1 MHLTLIKPNMGMSK
15 GKVYIDEGRM
25 EPLQIGILAG
35 LTPREIEIAFYD
47 DRMEPIEYDKKT
59 DLVAITV
66 ETFTA
71 KRSYQIAKRYRDLG
85 VRVVLGGMHVTL
97 CPEEAAEHADAIV
110 VGDAESVWGT
120 LLSDAQKGALL
131 PKYSGCY
138 QDRPQ
143 QGIYPRRGL
152 FENKGYLPITLM
164 QYSRGCP
171 YRCHFCASSAYFGA
185 RHAVREVNEVVE
197 EIRAQKRKLVFF
209 VDDNIVADFDA
220 AKDLFRALISL
231 RIRWVSQGS
240 IDMLEDAELMDL
252 MMKSGC
258 MGLVIGFESIDPLN
272 LKRMNKKSN
281 QRISKGYER
290 QIEQLRSYG
299 LQTWAAFTIGHD
311 EDTVESVE
319 ALCDF
324 AMESKFT
331 FAAFNILMPYP
342 GTPLYA
348 QFEKEGR
355 LLYDGK
361 WWIHPEY
368 RFNHAAFLPKKMTPD
383 ELTQAGFAAR
393 KRFNS
398 PRSIAYRA
406 LELRTNMGSAYR
418 FFTYLLYNPL
428 FRKEVFK
435 KQDMYLGVQE

>member
-1 MHLTLIKPNMGMSK
+1 M
-15 GKVYIDEGRM
+15 
-25 EPLQIGILAG
+25 
-35 LTPREIEIAFYD
+35 
-47 DRMEPIEYDKKT
+47 
-59 DLVAITV
+59 
-66 ETFTA
+66 
-71 KRSYQIAKRYRDLG
+71 
-85 VRVVLGGMHVTL
+85 
-97 CPEEAAEHADAIV
+97 
-110 VGDAESVWGT
+110 
-120 LLSDAQKGALL
+120 
-131 PKYSGCY
+131 
-138 QDRPQ
+138 
-143 QGIYPRRGL
+143 
-152 FENKGYLPITLM
+152 
-164 QYSRGCP
+164 
-171 YRCHFCASSAYFGA
+171 
-185 RHAVREVNEVVE
+185 
-197 EIRAQKRKLVFF
+197 
-209 VDDNIVADFDA
+209 
-220 AKDLFRALISL
+220 LFRS
-231 RIRWVSQGS
+231 
-240 IDMLEDAELMDL
+240 
-252 MMKSGC
+252 
-258 MGLVIGFESIDPLN
+258 
-272 LKRMNKKSN
+272 
-281 QRISKGYER
+281 RISKGYER